1 MGLSSQLCG
10 CALLGKVE
18 LQQGLRAVYR
28 NVPLLWQPGYLH
40 RALQVME
47 KVASS
52 PEDGPLCRDALGV
65 PDRVLKAV
73 TAPAQG
79 TSEEEPQEGEESQR
93 SGERVE
99 QWDVEG
105 TAQSKLPQ
113 YLEGFEALHSKLQ
126 ALGKVESE
134 SLWTL
139 GTQLAKTRLW
149 SGGHHRL

>member
-1 MGLSSQLCG
+1 ML
-10 CALLGKVE
+10 
-18 LQQGLRAVYR
+18 
-28 NVPLLWQPGYLH
+28 
-40 RALQVME
+40 
-47 KVASS
+47 
-52 PEDGPLCRDALGV
+52 
-65 PDRVLKAV
+65 DRVLKAV

-79 TSEEEPQEGEESQR
+79 TSEEQPQEGEESQR

-113 YLEGFEALHSKLQ
+113 YLERFEALHSKLQ

-134 SLWTL
+134 SLRTL
-139 GTQLAKTRLW
+139 GTQLAKARLW